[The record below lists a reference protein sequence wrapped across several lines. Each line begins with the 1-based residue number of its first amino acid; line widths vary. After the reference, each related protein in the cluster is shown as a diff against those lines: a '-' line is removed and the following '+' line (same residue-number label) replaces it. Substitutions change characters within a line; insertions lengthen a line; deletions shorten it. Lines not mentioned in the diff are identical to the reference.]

1 MKEGDLMLGMGDFA
15 IFAAYALCILS
26 ALACVVYGI
35 FNWNKG
41 ADADE
46 PAVEKEWQ
54 ETEQEISDKL
64 DI

>member
-1 MKEGDLMLGMGDFA
+1 MLGLGDFS
-15 IFAAYALCILS
+15 IFAVYVLCILS

-35 FNWNKG
+35 CNWNKG
-41 ADADE
+41 VDTDE

-54 ETEQEISDKL
+54 DTEKDMSEEL

>member
-1 MKEGDLMLGMGDFA
+1 MLGLGDFS
-15 IFAAYALCILS
+15 IFAVYVLCILA

-41 ADADE
+41 AETDE
-46 PAVEKEWQ
+46 PADVEKEWQ
-54 ETEQEISDKL
+54 ETEAVIKEEL

>member
-1 MKEGDLMLGMGDFA
+1 MLGMGDFP
-15 IFAAYALCILS
+15 IFLVYALCLLS
-26 ALACVVYGI
+26 ALACIVYGI

-46 PAVEKEWQ
+46 PQVEKEWQ
-54 ETEQEISDKL
+54 ETEKDISEEL

>member
-1 MKEGDLMLGMGDFA
+1 MLGMGDFM
-15 IFAAYALCILS
+15 IFLAYALCILS

-41 ADADE
+41 TDIDE
-46 PAVEKEWQ
+46 PVEKEWE
-54 ETEQEISDKL
+54 ETERDIAEEL